1 MDNIPLL
8 TLWLVLLF
16 GLIGAVLLA
25 VVRLL
30 DREG

>member
-8 TLWLVLLF
+8 TLWLVGLF
-16 GLIGAVLLA
+16 GLIGTVLLA

>member
-8 TLWLVLLF
+8 TLWLIGLL
-16 GLIGAVLLA
+16 GLIGTVLLA

-30 DREG
+30 KREG

>member
-8 TLWLVLLF
+8 TLWLIGLF
-16 GLIGAVLLA
+16 GLIGTVLVA

-30 DREG
+30 EREG